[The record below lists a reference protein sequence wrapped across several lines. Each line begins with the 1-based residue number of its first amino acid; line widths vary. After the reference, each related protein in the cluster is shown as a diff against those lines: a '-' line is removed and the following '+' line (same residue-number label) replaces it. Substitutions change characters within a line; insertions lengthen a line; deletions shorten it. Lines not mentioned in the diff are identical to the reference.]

1 MSTPPSLDAHTN
13 YAPYFPTKMAP
24 PKFAGLTGRPLG
36 LTVSTIATMGF
47 LLFGYDRKFS
57 LVCCVVYCLYT
68 ACVGGWYAPISAGL
82 NSCV

>member
-1 MSTPPSLDAHTN
+1 
-13 YAPYFPTKMAP
+13 MAP

-68 ACVGGWYAPISAGL
+68 ACVGWYAPGRRLSLLA
-82 NSCV
+82 